1 MWCLGFP
8 CIRKKPPCGGF
19 LLVDLGDGVS
29 HLLEGGQLCSEDFFD
44 QIVFFGV
51 QFSLLDGD
59 ALSDDGHHVSWVGF
73 YSGSHVFSP
82 M

>member
-1 MWCLGFP
+1 MEKAPFWGAF
-8 CIRKKPPCGGF
+8 F
-19 LLVDLGDGVS
+19 LVDLGDGVS
-29 HLLEGGQLCSEDFFD
+29 HLLEGGQLCSDDFLD